1 MSYQKQPELN
11 GAYYGPS
18 IPPQPRS
25 YNRPGRR
32 GGGGCGCCLFDC
44 LCNCIMSCICTI
56 LCTIL
61 VILGLAVLIFWL
73 IVRPHE
79 IKFYASDASLTT
91 FNFTQNDNLNY
102 NLAVNFTIRNPN
114 RHIGVYYD
122 KIEANAIY
130 ETQRFS
136 TVEAPVFYQGKKNTT
151 DFGPVVFKGNH
162 LVNLGSEDK
171 ADYKKQ
177 SDDGVY
183 EIQIKVY
190 LRVRFK
196 LGLYKTGTWK
206 PKIKCDLKV
215 PLEGKSSSSS
225 HVFEKTKCHYDI

>member
-1 MSYQKQPELN
+1 
-11 GAYYGPS
+11 
-18 IPPQPRS
+18 
-25 YNRPGRR
+25 
-32 GGGGCGCCLFDC
+32 
-44 LCNCIMSCICTI
+44 MSCICTI